1 MTSKT
6 NCRSRLMAGKTCLV
20 TGATA
25 GIGRVTAL
33 ELAHM
38 GANVVIAGRD
48 PAKCAL
54 TANDIREESGNPAV
68 EFLVADLSSQEEV
81 RRLANEFRER
91 HQHLDVLVN
100 NAGAIHMSRRKS
112 VDGIEMTFALN
123 HLSYFLLTNLLL
135 EVLLASSP
143 ARVVNVASVVHQK
156 AKIDLFDIHAP
167 RRYSGFRAYSRSK
180 LCNLLFTYELA
191 RRLEGTG
198 VTANALHPGLVASN
212 ILSNNGI
219 LGRFLNMLLGIR
231 GISIEA
237 GALTSVY
244 AASSP
249 EMEGVSGKYLDKKKI
264 VPSSARSFDEAQA
277 AALWELSASLTGMPA
292 DTGIPS
298 PTAS

>member
-1 MTSKT
+1 MTSKST
-6 NCRSRLMAGKTCLV
+6 CRSRLMADKTCLI

-38 GANVVIAGRD
+38 GAAVVIAGRD

-54 TANDIREESGNPAV
+54 AANDIREESGNDV

-81 RRLANEFRER
+81 RCLADEFRNR
-91 HQHLDVLVN
+91 HQRLDVLVN
-100 NAGAIHMSRRKS
+100 NAGAIHMSHRKS

-135 EVLLASSP
+135 DVLVASSP
-143 ARVVNVASVVHQK
+143 SRVVNVASSVHQK
-156 AKIDLFDIHAP
+156 AKIDLFDVHAP
-167 RRYSGFRAYSRSK
+167 RHYSGFRAYSRSK

-198 VTANALHPGLVASN
+198 VTANALHPGLVATN
-212 ILSNNGI
+212 ILTNNGI

-231 GISIEA
+231 GISVEA

-264 VPSSARSFDEAQA
+264 VRSSARSFDEAQA
-277 AALWELSASLTGMPA
+277 AALWELSASLTGIPVE
-292 DTGIPS
+292 TGIPS
-298 PTAS
+298 PAAS

>member
-1 MTSKT
+1 MTNKT
-6 NCRSRLMAGKTCLV
+6 SCRSKLMAGKTCLV
-20 TGATA
+20 TGSTN

-48 PAKCAL
+48 PARCAL
-54 TANDIREESGNPAV
+54 TASDIREETGNPDV
-68 EFLVADLSSQEEV
+68 DFLVADLSSQEDI
-81 RRLANEFRER
+81 RRLAKEFKER
-91 HQHLDVLVN
+91 HQRLDVLVN

-123 HLSYFLLTNLLL
+123 HLSHFLLTNLLL
-135 EVLLASSP
+135 DVLSASAP
-143 ARVVNVASVVHQK
+143 ARVVNVASSVHEK
-156 AKIDLFDIHAP
+156 AKIDLFDIQAP

-198 VTANALHPGLVASN
+198 VTANALHPGLVATN
-212 ILSNNGI
+212 ILTNNGV
-219 LGRFLNMLLGIR
+219 LGRFINILLGVR
-231 GISIEA
+231 GISVEA

-249 EMEGVSGKYLDKKKI
+249 DLEGVSGKYLDKKQI
-264 VPSSARSFDEAQA
+264 VRSSTRSFDEAQA
-277 AALWELSASLTGMPA
+277 ADLWELSASLTGITLETP
-292 DTGIPS
+292 IPS
-298 PTAS
+298 TSTA